1 MKNFIWNYQDKTI
14 RGWFV
19 NLVITM
25 TILMLVV
32 IGAFIVAALLT
43 PTPDAINQSLMAV
56 PLIVLYELSILV
68 VKFITVTPPV
78 KRKGKSC

>member
-32 IGAFIVAALLT
+32 IGAFNETVKTNLKDLS
-43 PTPDAINQSLMAV
+43 SLIIGFFMV
-56 PLIVLYELSILV
+56 SFGVWKIGNVIEGSQKTGGV
-68 VKFITVTPPV
+68 ENDK
-78 KRKGKSC
+78 

>member
-32 IGAFIVAALLT
+32 IGAFNEEVKTNLK
-43 PTPDAINQSLMAV
+43 D
-56 PLIVLYELSILV
+56 LSFKSHHCFL
-68 VKFITVTPPV
+68 
-78 KRKGKSC
+78 KRGSSA

>member
-25 TILMLVV
+25 TILTLVV
-32 IGAFIVAALLT
+32 IGAFNETVKTNLKDLS
-43 PTPDAINQSLMAV
+43 SL
-56 PLIVLYELSILV
+56 IIG
-68 VKFITVTPPV
+68 FFTVSFGVWKLGNVIEGSQKTDGV
-78 KRKGKSC
+78 ENDK

>member
-1 MKNFIWNYQDKTI
+1 MVMKNFIWNYQDKTI

-32 IGAFIVAALLT
+32 IGAFNEDVKTNLKDLS
-43 PTPDAINQSLMAV
+43 SL
-56 PLIVLYELSILV
+56 IIG
-68 VKFITVTPPV
+68 FFTVSFGV
-78 KRKGKSC
+78 WKLGNVIEGSQNNGGKEKNDK

>member
-25 TILMLVV
+25 TILTLVV
-32 IGAFIVAALLT
+32 IGAFNETVKTNLKDLS
-43 PTPDAINQSLMAV
+43 SL
-56 PLIVLYELSILV
+56 IIG
-68 VKFITVTPPV
+68 FFTVSFGVWKLGNVIEGSQKTGGV
-78 KRKGKSC
+78 ENDK

>member
-32 IGAFIVAALLT
+32 IGAFNEEVKTNLKDLS
-43 PTPDAINQSLMAV
+43 SL
-56 PLIVLYELSILV
+56 IIG
-68 VKFITVTPPV
+68 FFTVSFGVWKLGNVIEGSQKTGGV
-78 KRKGKSC
+78 ENDK

>member
-25 TILMLVV
+25 TILTLVV
-32 IGAFIVAALLT
+32 IGAFNEEVKTNLKDLS
-43 PTPDAINQSLMAV
+43 SL
-56 PLIVLYELSILV
+56 IIG
-68 VKFITVTPPV
+68 FFTVSFGVWKLGNVIEGSQKTGGV
-78 KRKGKSC
+78 ENDK

>member
-1 MKNFIWNYQDKTI
+1 MVMKNFIWNYQDKTI

-32 IGAFIVAALLT
+32 IGAFNEEVKTNLKDLS
-43 PTPDAINQSLMAV
+43 SL
-56 PLIVLYELSILV
+56 IIG
-68 VKFITVTPPV
+68 FFTVSFGVWKLGNVIEGSQKTGGV
-78 KRKGKSC
+78 ENDK

>member
-25 TILMLVV
+25 TILTLVV
-32 IGAFIVAALLT
+32 IGAFNEEVKTNLKDLS
-43 PTPDAINQSLMAV
+43 SL
-56 PLIVLYELSILV
+56 IIG
-68 VKFITVTPPV
+68 FFTVSFGVWKLGNVIEGSQKTDGV
-78 KRKGKSC
+78 ENDK

>member
-25 TILMLVV
+25 TILTLVV
-32 IGAFIVAALLT
+32 IGAFNDDVKTNLKDLS
-43 PTPDAINQSLMAV
+43 SL
-56 PLIVLYELSILV
+56 IIG
-68 VKFITVTPPV
+68 FFTVSFGVWKLGNVIEGSQKTDGV
-78 KRKGKSC
+78 ENDK

>member
-14 RGWFV
+14 RGWVV

-32 IGAFIVAALLT
+32 IGAFNETVKTNLKDLS
-43 PTPDAINQSLMAV
+43 SL
-56 PLIVLYELSILV
+56 IIG
-68 VKFITVTPPV
+68 FFTVSFGVWKLGNVIEGSQKTGGV
-78 KRKGKSC
+78 ENDK

>member
-32 IGAFIVAALLT
+32 IGAFNETVKTNLKDLS
-43 PTPDAINQSLMAV
+43 SL
-56 PLIVLYELSILV
+56 IIG
-68 VKFITVTPPV
+68 FFTVSFGVWKIGNVIEGSQKTGCV
-78 KRKGKSC
+78 ENDK